1 MGYSCTAHLRAIVE
15 PLACAQT
22 RLAGRNSDMLD
33 FWKKSENN
41 TRFSIIVLGICLIV
55 LVALLTRL

>member
-1 MGYSCTAHLRAIVE
+1 MPPTYE
-15 PLACAQT
+15 PLPKLSVSR
-22 RLAGRNSDMLD
+22 RLALLDGIQTMLD

-55 LVALLTRL
+55 LVALVTRL